1 MHGAIKKFA
10 EHSHS
15 RMVMKGSNCRGIEH
29 AHLQNHFN
37 ICEVI
42 GNSNDNSSIKKKMAI
57 GDAKIQPQ
65 ITTKI
70 LK

>member
-1 MHGAIKKFA
+1 
-10 EHSHS
+10 
-15 RMVMKGSNCRGIEH
+15 MVIKGSNCRGTKAEH

-42 GNSNDNSSIKKKMAI
+42 ENSIDGSSIAKKMAI
-57 GDAKIQPQ
+57 EDAKIQPK